1 MNLSGRD
8 KARVDGIG
16 SLSTRNSKTISKS
29 DIRRTG
35 ELLKRLAI
43 DELQIL
49 KDLARSLLHRGPIVK
64 SYFLIRPQDSTLNV
78 NY

>member
-16 SLSTRNSKTISKS
+16 SLSTRNSKAISKS
-29 DIRRTG
+29 DITGTG
-35 ELLKRLAI
+35 ENNFIAG

-49 KDLARSLLHRGPIVK
+49 KDCTVDRL
-64 SYFLIRPQDSTLNV
+64 
-78 NY
+78 